1 MFPTHLICHKFFFL
15 FSSLTHFYSQ
25 QILLFSFYLSPSPL
39 LLFSLRPRNAFPL
52 PLHLLQSFSHIFHFP
67 KISFFVILYSSVL
80 YWKNNKINYMY
91 RENPIQKNIVNP
103 IPIPNTIAQ
112 ACSQTPEPFCLEIL
126 PWSYFIF
133 FSTLKK
139 NSSNEFLENL
149 CNWILSH

>member
-1 MFPTHLICHKFFFL
+1 MSIFPILLICHKFFFL
-15 FSSLTHFYSQ
+15 FLFSSFTHFYFQ

-67 KISFFVILYSSVL
+67 QINFFVILYSIVL

-91 RENPIQKNIVNP
+91 WENPIHKNIVNP

-112 ACSQTPEPFCLEIL
+112 AWLCFIGKNLTKLKSLSQA
-126 PWSYFIF
+126 
-133 FSTLKK
+133 
-139 NSSNEFLENL
+139 
-149 CNWILSH
+149 